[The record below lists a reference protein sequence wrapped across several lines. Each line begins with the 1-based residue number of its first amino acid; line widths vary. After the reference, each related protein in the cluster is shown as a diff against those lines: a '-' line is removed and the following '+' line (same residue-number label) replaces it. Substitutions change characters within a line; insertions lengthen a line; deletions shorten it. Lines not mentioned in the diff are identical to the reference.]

1 MKKSSHKTQLT
12 LNGERPTAFPLRIR
26 NRQECL
32 LSPLLFNTIVKFLA
46 CAIRQ
51 KMNSIQIRKEDA
63 KLFADDMI
71 SYTENP
77 EDPTKKLVE

>member
-1 MKKSSHKTQLT
+1 MTYPELT
-12 LNGERPTAFPLRIR
+12 SYPRVSERLKAFPLKSGIR
-26 NRQECL
+26 QRCP

-51 KMNSIQIRKEDA
+51 KINSIQIRKEDA

>member
-1 MKKSSHKTQLT
+1 MTYPQLT
-12 LNGERPTAFPLRIR
+12 LYSRVSERLKALPLKSGIR
-26 NRQECL
+26 QRCS
-32 LSPLLFNTIVKFLA
+32 LSPLLFNTMVKFLA
-46 CAIRQ
+46 CTIRQ
-51 KMNSIQIRKEDA
+51 KINSIQIRKEAA